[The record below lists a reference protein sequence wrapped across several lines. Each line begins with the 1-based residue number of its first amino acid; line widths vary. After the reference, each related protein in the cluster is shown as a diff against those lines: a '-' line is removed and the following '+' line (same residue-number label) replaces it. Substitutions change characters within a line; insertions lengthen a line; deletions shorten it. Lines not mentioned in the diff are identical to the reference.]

1 MHTPRILLI
10 VGLISALAAC
20 SSAPRPSARNPRPAL
35 PVEALNRIAESS
47 HHQKVGNP
55 YTVAGQ
61 RFVPQRDDD
70 YDEVGT
76 GSWYGP
82 NFHGRPTANGEVFD
96 QNLLTAA
103 HTTLPI
109 PSVVEVTNL
118 ENGRSI
124 IVRLNDRGPFVD
136 DRIIDLSR
144 AAATQLGYQ
153 SRGLARVR
161 VRYLGPAIAANADP
175 YSGSRPPQTGPTPAR
190 SPAIIPQVTPVEA
203 TDAAL
208 ALPPYTAPAP
218 ANALAANLPALAPAE
233 GTAHPAPGTFDPAPL
248 EANLPAMPSR
258 QMSQIPNTYTMQ
270 TESSARSVSQQA
282 PQYQAPTDPG
292 RFLTIQV
299 GAFSSEANARALV
312 DRLSAAGE
320 TWLDIRSGSDGS
332 IYRVMFG
339 RWTDNAS
346 ASSARTLLEN
356 WDVFDGIV
364 VAVP

>member
-1 MHTPRILLI
+1 VHTSRFLLI
-10 VGLISALAAC
+10 ACLASLLAAC
-20 SSAPRPSARNPRPAL
+20 STTPRNGGRSAHSAL
-35 PVEALNRIAESS
+35 PIEALNRIADSS
-47 HHQKVGNP
+47 SHQKVGEP
-55 YTVAGQ
+55 YTISG
-61 RFVPQRDDD
+61 RRYVPQREDS

-82 NFHGRPTANGEVFD
+82 NFHGRPTANGEIFD

-153 SRGLARVR
+153 SRGLAQVR

-175 YSGSRPPQTGPTPAR
+175 YSGSRAPGIGAAPSR
-190 SPAIIPQVTPVEA
+190 SSSVPLQAAAA
-203 TDAAL
+203 TSSAAAL
-208 ALPPYTAPAP
+208 ARPQYAAPSIPTRTAV
-218 ANALAANLPALAPAE
+218 NSLGANLPALPPAD
-233 GTAHPAPGTFDPAPL
+233 GATHPAPGTFDPSPL
-248 EANLPAMPSR
+248 EANLPALPSG
-258 QMSQIPNTYTMQ
+258 QMRPSVASPQSSSQSHP
-270 TESSARSVSQQA
+270 A
-282 PQYQAPTDPG
+282 PAMSGT
-292 RFLTIQV
+292 LTVQV
-299 GAFSSEANARALV
+299 GAFSSEANARALT

-320 TWLDIRSGSDGS
+320 AWFDRRVGDNGV
-332 IYRVMFG
+332 IYRVFFG
-339 RWTDNAS
+339 RWSDNAS

-356 WDVFDGIV
+356 WDVFDAIIV
-364 VAVP
+364 DTP